1 VWELPPPTQ
10 GQAVLAA
17 LDGIPEGPVDW
28 EQVLDAIG
36 EGLRAAGIDLS
47 RQPGAPRPPVTAE
60 PRDTTY
66 LAVIDQDGRGASMIT
81 SVFADFGSYLGVDV
95 LGGPIHNR
103 ATAFY
108 AMGLPPRPGKP
119 PHTTI
124 PALVTRDG
132 ELQHVLGLAG
142 GYVQA
147 QVQVQLILHLE
158 VEGMPPQ
165 EAIDAPRM
173 RLMFGG
179 QRSLEPGHPLAARF
193 PDDVGR
199 ATGLDGFG
207 AAQIA
212 SRRGGRLTGG
222 ADRRRDGAVI
232 VL

>member
-1 VWELPPPTQ
+1 
-10 GQAVLAA
+10 LAT
-17 LDGIPEGPVDW
+17 LDRIPDGPIDW
-28 EQVLDAIG
+28 EQVLDATG
-36 EGLRAAGIDLS
+36 EGLRTAGIDLS
-47 RQPGAPRPPVTAE
+47 RQPGAPRPAPTAE

-66 LAVIDQDGRGASMIT
+66 LAVIDHEGRGASLIT

-158 VEGMPPQ
+158 VEEMLPQ
-165 EAIDAPRM
+165 QAIDAPRM

-179 QRSLEPGHPLAARF
+179 QRSLEPGHPLAGRF

-199 ATGLDGFG
+199 STGLDGFG

-212 SRRGGRLTGG
+212 SRRGGRLAGG
-222 ADRRRDGAVI
+222 ADPRRDGAVI